1 MKPEYKEKALENLN
15 GINNR
20 IATIKGMMEGTQPA
34 NPSEAIRLAREI
46 ERLIELTSN
55 IVDIA

>member
-1 MKPEYKEKALENLN
+1 MKPEYKEKVLENLN

-34 NPSEAIRLAREI
+34 NPAEAIRLAREI
-46 ERLIELTSN
+46 ERLVELTSN
-55 IVDIA
+55 VVDIS

>member
-20 IATIKGMMEGTQPA
+20 IATIKGMMKATQPA

>member
-1 MKPEYKEKALENLN
+1 MKPEYKEKALENLS

-20 IATIKGMMEGTQPA
+20 IATIKGMMEGTKPA

>member
-20 IATIKGMMEGTQPA
+20 IATIKGMMEGTKPA
-34 NPSEAIRLAREI
+34 NRLAREI